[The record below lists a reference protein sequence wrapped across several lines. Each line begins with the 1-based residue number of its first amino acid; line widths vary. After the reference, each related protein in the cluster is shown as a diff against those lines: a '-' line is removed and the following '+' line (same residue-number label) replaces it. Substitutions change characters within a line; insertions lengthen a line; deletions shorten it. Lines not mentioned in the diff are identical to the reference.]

1 MMKKTLVAVA
11 ASAVAGA
18 FAQVTITGNV
28 DVGFRS
34 ISSQAK
40 VSDLNQIA
48 AGGMSTTA
56 LSLKGT
62 EDLGGGLK
70 AGFSMETTFGIV
82 DTSLSNDAAP
92 STAGA
97 TQAYTGAFF
106 NSEAFVSV
114 AGGFGEVRAG
124 VPNAALNQTQGVT
137 QPFGTALGSGYSS
150 SFSRMGGSSSSSSH
164 NHKYSLNNGVGGA
177 QGGGGSIRVLRM
189 PNTIQYYTPTMG
201 GLRGMVEYS
210 VGNDNATGTAA
221 VANNSPTFM
230 GLMVAYTQGNLNL
243 GFALNTIKTGS
254 NAIFTNGLITAT
266 SSTIGATGSTPT
278 ITISTV
284 QTAAIAANTDVSYQV
299 FGGNYK
305 MGANTFYAGLTTLRS
320 SAGDEDSQSWN
331 LAYKYDLSPKT
342 SLIANKV
349 SRSSALA
356 ISSAATSNNNASLI
370 GLGVNHSLSKRTTLY
385 ARYESVDVNTD
396 NNATGE
402 TNTTFVGI
410 RHQF

>member
-150 SFSRMGGSSSSSSH
+150 TFSRMGGSSSSSSQ
-164 NHKYSLNNGVGGA
+164 NSKYSLNNGVGGA

-210 VGNDNATGTAA
+210 AGNDNQTGTATI
-221 VANNSPTFM
+221 ANNSPTFM
-230 GLMVAYTQGNLNL
+230 GLMVAYTQGKLNL
-243 GFALNTIKTGS
+243 GFALNTIKTGA
-254 NAIFTNGLITAT
+254 NAIATNSTTFNSMTT
-266 SSTIGATGSTPT
+266 S
-278 ITISTV
+278 
-284 QTAAIAANTDVSYQV
+284 AIVANTDVSYQV
-299 FGGNYK
+299 IGGNYQ
-305 MGANTFYAGLTTLRS
+305 MGANTFYAGLTSVRS

-331 LAYKYDLSPKT
+331 VAYKYDLSPKT
-342 SLIANKV
+342 SFIANKV
-349 SRSSALA
+349 NRQ
-356 ISSAATSNNNASLI
+356 TSLTTANANASLF
-370 GLGVNHSLSKRTTLY
+370 GLGMNHSLSKRTTLF
-385 ARYESVDVNTD
+385 ARYESADTNTD
-396 NNATGE
+396 NSATGE
-402 TNTTFVGI
+402 TNSTFVGI